1 VARVIALILPLCLDT
16 FAVAAALGMTRP
28 TGAERIRFSLLFAAF
43 EGGMPVIGLVV
54 GAGLGRVIG
63 DWSEYVAITALVV
76 LGAYM
81 LWARDRAREND
92 EERVRKLASSRG
104 PAVIAL
110 GLSVSLDEL
119 AIGFSLGLLNVPI
132 VPAIVLIAAQAFV
145 VAQVGF
151 ALGTRIG
158 EATREGAERL
168 AGAVLIVIAGALLVG
183 RILAISI

>member
-1 VARVIALILPLCLDT
+1 MARVIALILPLCLDT

-28 TGAERIRFSLLFAAF
+28 TGAQRIRFSLLFAAF
-43 EGGMPVIGLVV
+43 EGGMPVIGLLV
-54 GAGLGRVIG
+54 GAGLGKVIG
-63 DWSEYVAITALVV
+63 DWSEYVAIAALVG

-81 LWARDRAREND
+81 LWARADD
-92 EERVRKLASSRG
+92 EERVQKLAATRG

-145 VAQVGF
+145 VSQVGF
-151 ALGTRIG
+151 ALGGRVG
-158 EATREGAERL
+158 AATREGVERL

-183 RILAISI
+183 KILGASV

>member
-1 VARVIALILPLCLDT
+1 MSRVIALILPLCLDT
-16 FAVAAALGMTRP
+16 FAVAAALGITRP
-28 TGAERIRFSLLFAAF
+28 TGAQRIRLSLLFAAF
-43 EGGMPVIGLVV
+43 EGGMPVIGLLV
-54 GAGLGRVIG
+54 GAGLGKVIG
-63 DWSEYVAITALVV
+63 DWSEYLAIAALVG

-81 LWARDRAREND
+81 LWARADDSDKDR
-92 EERVRKLASSRG
+92 VQKLAASRG

-145 VAQVGF
+145 VSQVGF

-183 RILAISI
+183 RILGHAV

>member
-1 VARVIALILPLCLDT
+1 LILPLCLDT

-28 TGAERIRFSLLFAAF
+28 TGAQRIRFGLLFAAF
-43 EGGMPVIGLVV
+43 EGGMPVIGLLV
-54 GAGLGRVIG
+54 GAGLGKVIG
-63 DWSEYVAITALVV
+63 DWSEYLAIAALVG

-81 LWARDRAREND
+81 LWARADDEDQDR
-92 EERVRKLASSRG
+92 VQKLAAAGG

-145 VAQVGF
+145 VSQVGF

-183 RILAISI
+183 RILGHAV

>member
-1 VARVIALILPLCLDT
+1 VARVIAPILPLCLDT
-16 FAVAAALGMTRP
+16 FAVAAALGVTRP
-28 TGAERIRFSLLFAAF
+28 TGAQRIRFSLLFAAF

-63 DWSEYVAITALVV
+63 GWSEYVAIAALAI

-81 LWARDRAREND
+81 LWSRDGNAD
-92 EERVRKLASSRG
+92 EDRVQKLAAASG

-132 VPAIVLIAAQAFV
+132 VPAIVLIAVQAFV
-145 VAQVGF
+145 VSQVGF
-151 ALGTRIG
+151 ALGGRIG

-183 RILAISI
+183 RILAISV

>member
-1 VARVIALILPLCLDT
+1 VARVIALVLPLCLDT

-28 TGAERIRFSLLFAAF
+28 TGAQRIRFSLLFAAF
-43 EGGMPVIGLVV
+43 EGGMPVIGLLV
-54 GAGLGRVIG
+54 GVGLGRVIG
-63 DWSEYVAITALVV
+63 DWSEYVAIAALVGI
-76 LGAYM
+76 GAYM
-81 LWARDRAREND
+81 LWARDDD
-92 EERVRKLASSRG
+92 EDRVRKLATSRG

-132 VPAIVLIAAQAFV
+132 VPAIVFIAAQAFV
-145 VAQVGF
+145 VSQVGF
-151 ALGTRIG
+151 ALGSRVG

-183 RILAISI
+183 RILGASI

>member
-1 VARVIALILPLCLDT
+1 MARVIALILPLCLDT

-28 TGAERIRFSLLFAAF
+28 TGAQRIRFSLLFAAF
-43 EGGMPVIGLVV
+43 EGGMPVIGLLV

-63 DWSEYVAITALVV
+63 DWSESVAIVALVG

-81 LWARDRAREND
+81 LWARADKAD
-92 EERVRKLASSRG
+92 EHRVQKLAESRG
-104 PAVIAL
+104 LAVIAL

-132 VPAIVLIAAQAFV
+132 VPAIVLIAAQSFV
-145 VAQVGF
+145 VSQVGF
-151 ALGTRIG
+151 ALGSRIG

-183 RILAISI
+183 RILGASV

>member
-1 VARVIALILPLCLDT
+1 
-16 FAVAAALGMTRP
+16 
-28 TGAERIRFSLLFAAF
+28 
-43 EGGMPVIGLVV
+43 V
-54 GAGLGRVIG
+54 G
-63 DWSEYVAITALVV
+63 

-81 LWARDRAREND
+81 LWARDDTAD
-92 EERVRKLASSRG
+92 EGRVRKLAATRG

-132 VPAIVLIAAQAFV
+132 IPAIVLIAAQAFV
-145 VAQVGF
+145 VSQVGF

-183 RILAISI
+183 KILGSTV

>member
-1 VARVIALILPLCLDT
+1 MSRLIALILPLSLDT
-16 FAVAAALGMTRP
+16 FAVAAAIGMTRP
-28 TGAERIRFSLLFAAF
+28 TGAQRVRFSLLFAAF

-54 GAGLGRVIG
+54 GAGLGRVIDG
-63 DWSEYVAITALVV
+63 WSEYVAIAALAG
-76 LGAYM
+76 LGVYM
-81 LWARDRAREND
+81 LWARADNVDQDRLQ
-92 EERVRKLASSRG
+92 KLASARG

-119 AIGFSLGLLNVPI
+119 AIGFGLGLLNVPI

-145 VAQVGF
+145 VSQVGF
-151 ALGTRIG
+151 ALGGRIG

-183 RILAISI
+183 RILGHAV

>member
-1 VARVIALILPLCLDT
+1 VGRVIALILPLCLDT

-28 TGAERIRFSLLFAAF
+28 TGAQRIRFSLLFAAF
-43 EGGMPVIGLVV
+43 EGGMPVIGLLV
-54 GAGLGRVIG
+54 GVGLGKVIG
-63 DWSEYVAITALVV
+63 DWSEYVAITALAIV
-76 LGAYM
+76 GAYM
-81 LWARDRAREND
+81 LWARADD
-92 EERVRKLASSRG
+92 EERVRKLATSHG

-145 VAQVGF
+145 VSQVGF
-151 ALGTRIG
+151 ALGGRIG

-183 RILAISI
+183 RILRASV

>member
-16 FAVAAALGMTRP
+16 FAVAAAIGITRP
-28 TGAERIRFSLLFAAF
+28 TGAQRIRFSLLFAAF
-43 EGGMPVIGLVV
+43 EGGMPVIGLLV
-54 GAGLGRVIG
+54 GAGLGKVIG
-63 DWSEYVAITALVV
+63 DWSEYMAIAALVV
-76 LGAYM
+76 LGVYM
-81 LWARDRAREND
+81 LWARADD
-92 EERVRKLASSRG
+92 EERVQKLAASRG

-145 VAQVGF
+145 VSQVGF
-151 ALGTRIG
+151 ALGGRIG

-168 AGAVLIVIAGALLVG
+168 AGTVLIVIAGALLVG
-183 RILAISI
+183 RFLGHSN

>member
-1 VARVIALILPLCLDT
+1 MARVIALILPLCLDT

-28 TGAERIRFSLLFAAF
+28 TGAQRIRFSLLFAVF
-43 EGGMPVIGLVV
+43 EGGMPVIGLLV
-54 GAGLGRVIG
+54 GVGLGKVIG
-63 DWSEYVAITALVV
+63 DWSEYVAIAALVG
-76 LGAYM
+76 LGVYM
-81 LWARDRAREND
+81 LWARADD
-92 EERVRKLASSRG
+92 EVRLQKLAASRG
-104 PAVIAL
+104 PAMIAL

-145 VAQVGF
+145 VSQVGF
-151 ALGTRIG
+151 ALGGRIG

-183 RILAISI
+183 RILGASV

>member
-1 VARVIALILPLCLDT
+1 LARVIALILPLCLDT

-28 TGAERIRFSLLFAAF
+28 TGAQRIRFSLLFAAF
-43 EGGMPVIGLVV
+43 EGGMPVIGLLV
-54 GAGLGRVIG
+54 GAGLGKVIG
-63 DWSEYVAITALVV
+63 DWSEYVAIAALAI

-81 LWARDRAREND
+81 LWTRAD
-92 EERVRKLASSRG
+92 DDERVRKLAATRG

-132 VPAIVLIAAQAFV
+132 IPAIVLIAAQAFV
-145 VAQVGF
+145 VSQVGF
-151 ALGTRIG
+151 ALGTRVG
-158 EATREGAERL
+158 AATREGAERL

-183 RILAISI
+183 RILRASV

>member
-1 VARVIALILPLCLDT
+1 
-16 FAVAAALGMTRP
+16 
-28 TGAERIRFSLLFAAF
+28 
-43 EGGMPVIGLVV
+43 MPVIGLLV

-63 DWSEYVAITALVV
+63 SWSEYVAIVALAG

-81 LWARDRAREND
+81 LWARADNAD
-92 EERVRKLASSRG
+92 EDRVRQLAASRG
-104 PAVIAL
+104 LAVIAL

-145 VAQVGF
+145 VSQLGF
-151 ALGTRIG
+151 ALGGRIG

-183 RILAISI
+183 RILAISV

>member
-1 VARVIALILPLCLDT
+1 MARIIALILPLCLDT

-28 TGAERIRFSLLFAAF
+28 TGAQRIRFSILFAAF

-63 DWSEYVAITALVV
+63 DWSEYLAIAALVV

-81 LWARDRAREND
+81 LWARDDD
-92 EERVRKLASSRG
+92 EERVRKLAATRG
-104 PAVIAL
+104 PAVITL

-119 AIGFSLGLLNVPI
+119 AIGFSLGLLSVPI
-132 VPAIVLIAAQAFV
+132 IPAIVLIAAQAFV
-145 VAQVGF
+145 VSQVGF
-151 ALGTRIG
+151 ALGGRIG

-183 RILAISI
+183 RILGHSM